1 MKLILSRKGFDSA
14 NGGCPSPILDGRLLC
29 PLPIPD
35 AGAPTPYGKLSSFNG
50 SAIAQ
55 IVEDL
60 TRGRFRQGHRAHLDP
75 DLRRDA
81 IARAAGWR
89 PIFGQA
95 GAAQSHLA
103 RHGIDR
109 GDLFLFFGCFR
120 RAEQIEGAFRF
131 VRGAPNLHVIFGWL
145 QVGRVIRA
153 TDSVVAEIPWAAGHP
168 HLAAPGRYKNNTLY
182 FASDRLSCIGI
193 DASGAGTFDR
203 LGPKLILSQTDPY
216 IGCSTW
222 RLPRWF
228 DPGERTPLSYH
239 SKATRWTDCETY
251 MRLQSV
257 GRGQEFALD
266 VDQYPEA
273 RAWLRSIFRTANRYR
288 LGAEPHTDQAASA
301 SAGTSA
307 FMPANR
313 GSSACPRTNRA

>member
-14 NGGCPSPILDGRLLC
+14 NGGCPSPILDGRMLC

-228 DPGERTPLSYH
+228 DPGERPPLSYH
-239 SKATRWTDCETY
+239 GNQACWTDCETS

-257 GRGQEFALD
+257 GRGQEFVLD
-266 VDQYPEA
+266 VDRYAEA
-273 RAWLRSIFRTANRYR
+273 RSWLRSIFR
-288 LGAEPHTDQAASA
+288 AAS
-301 SAGTSA
+301 
-307 FMPANR
+307 R
-313 GSSACPRTNRA
+313 